1 MVRQRRSFENDF
13 KKQVVESILSGSATQ
28 AEMAREHRISPVMI
42 SPGGRKTTKK
52 ESSLKM

>member
-28 AEMAREHRISPVMI
+28 AELAREHRISPVI
-42 SPGGRKTTKK
+42 
-52 ESSLKM
+52 